1 MTDLRR
7 GTLMAL
13 VAFGIWGAFP
23 LYLRELPPLY
33 PWELVSHRVLWSLVL
48 LGLFFLARRQGWSWL
63 EVLRSTSARRS
74 LIASS
79 LLIAINWLVYV
90 WAVAV
95 GRVIECSLGYFIN
108 PLVSIGL
115 GVLVLR
121 ERLRPLQW
129 GAVGLTGI
137 AILWLTISAGSL
149 PWPSLVLAFSFG
161 GYGLVKKQAPVAGET
176 GLALETLLLSPLA
189 LLVIAYYEC
198 FGTRHF
204 LSAGPNGQLLI
215 ISTGLATAVPLLAFA
230 GAAKRIPLSRMGFLQ
245 YSAPTLQF
253 LIGLLVLREPFGAAR
268 LVGFLLIWG
277 ALGLLAL
284 DGLWNHYR
292 PQRQVL
298 RRVTARRGVS

>member
-1 MTDLRR
+1 
-7 GTLMAL
+7 MAL
-13 VAFGIWGAFP
+13 LAFGVWGAFP

-48 LGLFFLARRQGWSWL
+48 LGLLLFARGRSWQWL
-63 EVLRSTSARRS
+63 EHLRDISTRRS
-74 LIASS
+74 LFTSS

-90 WAVAV
+90 WAVSV

-129 GAVGLTGI
+129 GAVALSAT
-137 AILWLTISAGSL
+137 AISWLTISAGSL

-161 GYGLVKKQAPVAGET
+161 GYGLVKKQAPVGGET

-189 LLVIAYYEC
+189 LFVVGYYEI
-198 FGTRHF
+198 FGARHF
-204 LSAGPNGQLLI
+204 QSASPSGQMLI
-215 ISTGLATAVPLLAFA
+215 VSTGVATALPLWAFA
-230 GAAKRIPLSRMGFLQ
+230 DAAKRIPLSRMGFLQ
-245 YSAPTLQF
+245 YAAPTLQF
-253 LIGLLVLREPFGAAR
+253 LIGLFVLREPFGVNR
-268 LVGFLLIWG
+268 LVGFLLIWS

-284 DGLWNHYR
+284 EGLWNHYR
-292 PQRQVL
+292 SGRQL
-298 RRVTARRGVS
+298 LQRVTGGNVP